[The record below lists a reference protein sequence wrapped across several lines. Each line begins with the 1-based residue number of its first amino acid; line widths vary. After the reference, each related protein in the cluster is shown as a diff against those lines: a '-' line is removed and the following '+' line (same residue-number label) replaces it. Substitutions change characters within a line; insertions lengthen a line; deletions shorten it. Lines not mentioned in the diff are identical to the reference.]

1 MLLLEYPSD
10 AKFTP
15 KHLIDSGMLIAE
27 MSNISNKKGVYL
39 VSMDVA
45 TKKIDKIKDIDNT
58 SDVSSFIV
66 HSSNENKILFEEF
79 DQFNRTSTY
88 YLYNFFDKQLIKIHY
103 IQEVVPIHYTQ
114 VTWMSDGVIFNC
126 YDSETKQYITYMY
139 YFTDRRLKLL
149 IDHNSSSLISKGK
162 DIIYISIDNVN
173 LETNIVR
180 KDLETRQ
187 VKVMESIKDKNKYIE
202 SLHDND
208 EKILK
213 VINDNG
219 MKKIFEIEDMSERE
233 VQIYELPWIESLTY
247 KKRFVTFLGNPRTK
261 TKVRSQYYLLD
272 VENKIDYVYVPTSKS

>member
-39 VSMDVA
+39 ASMDVA

-126 YDSETKQYITYMY
+126 YDSETKQYLTYMY

-187 VKVMESIKDKNKYIE
+187 VKV
-202 SLHDND
+202 
-208 EKILK
+208 
-213 VINDNG
+213 INDNG

-261 TKVRSQYYLLD
+261 TRVKSQYYLLD
-272 VENKIDYVYVPTSKS
+272 VENKIDYVYVPTPKS